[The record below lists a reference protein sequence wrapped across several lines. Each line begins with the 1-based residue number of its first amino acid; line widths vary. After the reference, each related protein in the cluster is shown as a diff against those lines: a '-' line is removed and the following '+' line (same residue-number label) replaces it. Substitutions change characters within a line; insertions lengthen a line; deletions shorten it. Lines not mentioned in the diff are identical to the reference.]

1 MAALLGFALALM
13 IPSSASAATYCVHF
27 GGTCQPGELDQ
38 GSNLQGALNAANAS
52 GVADQ
57 VKVAAGTYTG
67 PFSYA
72 GVGGGVQITGVGPS
86 TILNTAAGNGVT
98 VLTVLNAGSRVENLH
113 IDVPLGNT
121 TPNLNTGLGLTGGT
135 ADGVSAQIP
144 SSPTGPV
151 AGVNLNGATFRA
163 GSVLGPMPASDP
175 AFSITGIVG
184 GGTLLIENSTFRVD
198 EAVDIAGGG
207 TLRRLDMQGRVGANF
222 QAETLGG
229 ANGNYLIEDS
239 LWRSQPG
246 SNGDFVIGLLSA
258 CGASASVHTTA
269 RNLTLLNDSPSGQEA
284 ITACNVASRSSTL
297 DVTSTIAL
305 GGALALNA
313 STTSGATAST
323 INVGYSDFDPAAIST
338 NGNGAINQ
346 GAGNVNMAPGFLGA
360 TDFRLASGSPL
371 IDIGDQAGLAT
382 GESATD
388 LGGGPRIVRGLVGG
402 CPVGPAR
409 RDIGAYEAPQAP
421 APPCTSTATKK
432 CKKHKKKHKRSADAA
447 KKKKCKK
454 HKKKH

>member
-1 MAALLGFALALM
+1 MAALAGVALALA
-13 IPSSASAATYCVHF
+13 IPATASALTYCVHTS
-27 GGTCQPGELDQ
+27 GTCPPGEIDE
-38 GSNLQGALNAANAS
+38 GASLQTALTAANGT
-52 GVADQ
+52 GVNDQ
-57 VKVAAGTYTG
+57 VKVGLGTYAG
-67 PFSYA
+67 PFTYPGA
-72 GVGGGVQITGVGPS
+72 GGAVEITGVGPS
-86 TILNTAAGNGVT
+86 TILNAPTGNGVT
-98 VLTVLNAGSRVENLH
+98 VLNVLNAGSRVENLH

-121 TPNLNTGLGLTGGT
+121 TNLNTGLGLTGGT
-135 ADGVSAQIP
+135 ADGVSVQIP

-151 AGVNLNGATFRA
+151 AGVNLTGGAFRA
-163 GSVLGPMPASDP
+163 GSVLGPMPATDP
-175 AFSITGIVG
+175 ASSITGIVG
-184 GGTLLIENSTFRVD
+184 GGTLVIEDSTFRVD
-198 EAVDIAGGG
+198 EAVDIVGGG
-207 TLRRLDMQGRVGANF
+207 TLRRLDMQGRVGASF

-246 SNGDFVIGLLSA
+246 SAGVFVFGLVSA
-258 CGASASVHTTA
+258 CGFSASIHTTA
-269 RNLTLLNDSPSGQEA
+269 RNLTLQDNEGSGHQV
-284 ITACNVASRSSTL
+284 TAVCNAVNKSSTL

-323 INVGYSDFDPAAIST
+323 INVGYSDFNPAAIST

-421 APPCTSTATKK
+421 TPSCLSTTKKK
-432 CKKHKKKHKRSADAA
+432 CKKHKKKHKRSAGAA